1 MDQLARLNSYIAELF
16 PRGLKI
22 AMEQLPLA
30 KYNFVVWVIALVVG
44 VCLFIGAL
52 RYHPSPSAQTTARRK
67 ESPTHS
73 KDHPAEGTSATL
85 TMQEELSAQ
94 SDASAK
100 LKAAKKAE
108 DSEGWVEVRQRKPK
122 RE

>member
-1 MDQLARLNSYIAELF
+1 MDQLANLNSYIAELF

-30 KYNFVVWVIALVVG
+30 KYNFVIWVIALVAG

-52 RYHPSPSAQTTARRK
+52 RYHPSQSAQTKARRK
-67 ESPTHS
+67 ESPTHR
-73 KDHPAEGTSATL
+73 KAPPAEGTSATL
-85 TMQEELSAQ
+85 TMQEELTAQ

-108 DSEGWVEVRQRKPK
+108 DSDGWVEVRHRKPK
-122 RE
+122 KE